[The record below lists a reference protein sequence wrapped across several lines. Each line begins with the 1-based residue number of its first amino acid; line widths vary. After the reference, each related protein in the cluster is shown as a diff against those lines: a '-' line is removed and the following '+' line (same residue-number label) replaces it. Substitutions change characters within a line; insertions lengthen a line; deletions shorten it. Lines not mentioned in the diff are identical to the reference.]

1 MDNFKRKQIMRYEG
15 LKMNKHTRVTVF
27 GIMIL
32 CLSLGQS
39 AVFGQD
45 KESLSRGAV
54 ILADKTE
61 PVSFFDENIQ
71 PLGKSS
77 TIPGV
82 LLPVGA
88 GVETGAGGGA
98 LLLLSNG
105 TVITISANTKMKIS
119 SFVQEPFDDKGQSV
133 GDLKEEPS
141 SSSVLVDLEVGDL
154 VVKTKKLNK
163 KSNFEISSPV
173 GTAGIRGTQF
183 GMGFS
188 PQRGMSLDVTESTV
202 SFKPRGGGRTRR
214 IPAGRGLT
222 APTRGQPVERPVT
235 PVVRGRIN
243 QTNDKATRSTND
255 FSLGYVTK
263 AMDKATQEKPPSR
276 EEDRRRKEDTGA
288 ESQEEANPGNEEQPP
303 EANGEPKGD
312 EPSQG
317 EGPSQ
322 GEPNQGDGPK
332 ADNQAGDA
340 NQGQAPKADN
350 QAGDARQPNQGQGNN
365 VAKGP
370 SREERPSKTWG
381 GNDRPQAGNTPQSK
395 PLPPVA
401 ANLPMATERPR
412 ASEILENTP
421 DIKQARKTG
430 KVSKATKQLARL
442 ALDEKETI
450 RFHDFP
456 QLAQDK
462 LIKESPEVTKRVLEM
477 EGFGSKQAE
486 TFLGYSA
493 ETRSKIVGLS
503 DEAAISLL
511 NQGLDENLLAA
522 TLTEQNVKASDPSK
536 VPATVKPASSDQSA
550 LALGEKL
557 MNSGNAHVM
566 DELKIQS
573 TGELSGDQLRQAEVA
588 NLLLTDYQLSPTGG
602 PNSLSSS
609 EVLANPFYEEIASLY
624 QELETEQLVA
634 GQAKFVSGRNLI
646 VPANAQ
652 ALAPYSAGSSG
663 QQPIVL
669 SASEKITF
677 EGNLDWGDKPENAAR
692 LVVMSAGEASFAQGM
707 SLGSATSDLVLSSR
721 RDITMDGVKLEV
733 SQEAI
738 IRGMRDVSLNNVQ
751 VGADAVATIK
761 ANRNL
766 NVDGLTFSRG
776 VSSILMEATTVR
788 LSNVNFP
795 INSAVRLNSLKGP
808 LDGKYPNFGS
818 AIPAAEQIGR
828 VNFIKNVS
836 SGGNVLNTRQ
846 AFDQYGQNITIGKI
860 AKP

>member
-1 MDNFKRKQIMRYEG
+1 
-15 LKMNKHTRVTVF
+15 MNKYTKNSLF
-27 GIMIL
+27 GIFIL

-39 AVFGQD
+39 AIFGQE

-61 PVSFFDENIQ
+61 PVTFFDENNQ
-71 PLGKSS
+71 PLAKTA

-88 GVETGAGGGA
+88 SVQTGAGGGA

-105 TVITISANTKMKIS
+105 TVVTISANTKMKIS

-163 KSNFEISSPV
+163 KSNFEIASPV

-222 APTRGQPVERPVT
+222 APTQGQPVERPVA

-243 QTNDKATRSTND
+243 QTNDKATRSTSD

-263 AMDKATQEKPPSR
+263 AMDKATQEKPPSPK
-276 EEDRRRKEDTGA
+276 EDRRRKEGNQQ
-288 ESQEEANPGNEEQPP
+288 QEETNPGNEDQQPAP
-303 EANGEPKGD
+303 GGEGGEPKGD
-312 EPSQG
+312 E
-317 EGPSQ
+317 
-322 GEPNQGDGPK
+322 NQGNGPK
-332 ADNQAGDA
+332 GN
-340 NQGQAPKADN
+340 NQGAEPGKPD
-350 QAGDARQPNQGQGNN
+350 QGQGNN
-365 VAKGP
+365 AG
-370 SREERPSKTWG
+370 REP
-381 GNDRPQAGNTPQSK
+381 AGNRPNAGGQPKGK
-395 PLPPVA
+395 PLPPRTT
-401 ANLPMATERPR
+401 NLSMNTEKPK
-412 ASEILENTP
+412 ASEILENNP
-421 DIKQARKTG
+421 DLKQARKTG

-442 ALDEKETI
+442 ALDEKETV

-456 QLAQDK
+456 QQAQDK

-486 TFLGYSA
+486 TFLGYSP

-522 TLTEQNVKASDPSK
+522 TLTEQNIKASDPSN

-566 DELKIQS
+566 DELKSQS
-573 TGELSGDQLRQAEVA
+573 AGELSGDQLRQAEVA
-588 NLLLTDYQLSPTGG
+588 DLLLTDYQLSATGG
-602 PNSLSSS
+602 PSSLSSS

-652 ALAPYSAGSSG
+652 ALAPYSAGASG

-692 LVVMSAGEASFAQGM
+692 LVVMSAGDASFAQGM

-751 VGADAVATIK
+751 VGADAMATIK

>member
-1 MDNFKRKQIMRYEG
+1 
-15 LKMNKHTRVTVF
+15 MNKYTINSLF
-27 GIMIL
+27 GIVIL

-39 AVFGQD
+39 AIFGQE

-61 PVSFFDENIQ
+61 PVSFFDENNQ
-71 PLGKSS
+71 PLAKTA

-88 GVETGAGGGA
+88 GVQTGAGGGA

-105 TVITISANTKMKIS
+105 TVVTISANTKMKIS

-222 APTRGQPVERPVT
+222 APTQGQPVERPVA

-243 QTNDKATRSTND
+243 RTNDKATRSTND

-263 AMDKATQEKPPSR
+263 AMDKATQEKPPSPK
-276 EEDRRRKEDTGA
+276 EDRRRKEGNQQ
-288 ESQEEANPGNEEQPP
+288 QEETNPGNEDQQPAP
-303 EANGEPKGD
+303 GGEGGEPKGD
-312 EPSQG
+312 G
-317 EGPSQ
+317 
-322 GEPNQGDGPK
+322 NQGNGPK
-332 ADNQAGDA
+332 GN
-340 NQGQAPKADN
+340 NQGAEPGKPD
-350 QAGDARQPNQGQGNN
+350 QGQGNN
-365 VAKGP
+365 AG
-370 SREERPSKTWG
+370 REP
-381 GNDRPQAGNTPQSK
+381 AGNRPNAGGQPKGK
-395 PLPPVA
+395 PLPPRTT
-401 ANLPMATERPR
+401 NLSMNTEKPK
-412 ASEILENTP
+412 ASEILENNP
-421 DIKQARKTG
+421 DLKQARKTG

-442 ALDEKETI
+442 ALDEKETLL
-450 RFHDFP
+450 FHDLP
-456 QLAQDK
+456 KEAQDN
-462 LIKESPEVTKRVLEM
+462 LIKESPATTKRMLEM
-477 EGFGSKQAE
+477 EGFGSTQAE
-486 TFLGYSA
+486 TFLAYSP

-511 NQGLDENLLAA
+511 NQRLDENLLAA
-522 TLTEQNVKASDPSK
+522 TLTEQNIKASDPSN

-566 DELKIQS
+566 DELKSQS
-573 TGELSGDQLRQAEVA
+573 SGELSADQLRQAEVA
-588 NLLLTDYQLSPTGG
+588 DLLLTDYQLSATGG
-602 PNSLSSS
+602 PGSLSSS

-652 ALAPYSAGSSG
+652 ALAPYSAGASG

-692 LVVMSAGEASFAQGM
+692 LVVMSAGDASFAQGM

-751 VGADAVATIK
+751 VGADAMATIK

-818 AIPAAEQIGR
+818 ATPAAEQIGR

>member
-1 MDNFKRKQIMRYEG
+1 MKFEG
-15 LKMNKHTRVTVF
+15 LKMNKHTTNSLFV
-27 GIMIL
+27 IMIL

-61 PVSFFDENIQ
+61 PVTFFDENNQ
-71 PLGKSS
+71 PLAKTT

-88 GVETGAGGGA
+88 SVQTGAGGGA

-105 TVITISANTKMKIS
+105 TVVTINANTKMKIS

-183 GMGFS
+183 GMGYS
-188 PQRGMSLDVTESTV
+188 PQGGLSLDVTESTV
-202 SFKPRGGGRTRR
+202 SFTPRGGGPPRMV
-214 IPAGRGLT
+214 PAGRGLT
-222 APTRGQPVERPVT
+222 APTQGQPVERPVA

-276 EEDRRRKEDTGA
+276 EEDRRRKEDAGA
-288 ESQEEANPGNEEQPP
+288 QPQEETNPSNEEQQPAP
-303 EANGEPKGD
+303 GGEPKGD

-317 EGPSQ
+317 EGPRQ
-322 GEPNQGDGPK
+322 GEPNQGEGPSQGDSNQGQGPK
-332 ADNQAGDA
+332 ADNQG
-340 NQGQAPKADN
+340 
-350 QAGDARQPNQGQGNN
+350 GDARQPNQGQGNN

-370 SREERPSKTWG
+370 SREERPAKTWG
-381 GNDRPQAGNTPQSK
+381 GNDRPQAGNAPENK

-401 ANLPMATERPR
+401 ANLPMATERPK

-421 DIKQARKTG
+421 DLKQARKTG

-442 ALDEKETI
+442 ALDEKETVL
-450 RFHDFP
+450 FHDLP
-456 QLAQDK
+456 KEAQNN
-462 LIKESPEVTKRVLEM
+462 LIKESPAITKRMLEM
-477 EGFGSKQAE
+477 EGFGSTQAE
-486 TFLGYSA
+486 TFLAYSP
-493 ETRSKIVGLS
+493 ETRSKIAGLS

-511 NQGLDENLLAA
+511 NQRLDENLLAA
-522 TLTEQNVKASDPSK
+522 TLTEQNIKASDPSK
-536 VPATVKPASSDQSA
+536 VPATVKPASSDQGA

-566 DELKIQS
+566 DELKSQS
-573 TGELSGDQLRQAEVA
+573 SGELSGDQLRQAEVA
-588 NLLLTDYQLSPTGG
+588 DLLLTDYQLSATGG
-602 PNSLSSS
+602 PGSLSSS

-652 ALAPYSAGSSG
+652 ALAPYSAGASG

-692 LVVMSAGEASFAQGM
+692 LVVMSAGDASFAQGM

-860 AKP
+860 VKP